1 MHGATYGTIH
11 FIKPKLIKYIFNFFF
26 VPTHVKFTCV
36 RRQKNYATVEI
47 LLNGECEAVSEIYLT
62 QN

>member
-26 VPTHVKFTCV
+26 RANARKIYVRMQAKITQQLKSSLTENVRLQVKFT
-36 RRQKNYATVEI
+36 
-47 LLNGECEAVSEIYLT
+47 
-62 QN
+62 

>member
-11 FIKPKLIKYIFNFFF
+11 FIKPKLIKYIFNFFL
-26 VPTHVKFTCV
+26 HAYAG
-36 RRQKNYATVEI
+36 KNYATVEI